1 MKDDGRFRRSEE
13 FPVQFARSFSA
24 DVILAFKENLL
35 TCFGA
40 NRSRGLS
47 EGRKGEEC

>member
-1 MKDDGRFRRSEE
+1 MKCDGRFRRSEE
-13 FPVQFARSFSA
+13 LPMQFSRSFSA
-24 DVILAFKENLL
+24 DVILAFKKNLL